1 MKLSLRDAIF
11 LGFCAVFILCAK
23 AVLRLHLHIP
33 GHAMFFTVFF
43 LLIARGCVQHKLAA
57 TFAGLLSGIMA
68 VILGMGKGGPLIL
81 IKFMLPGMAVD
92 LAALIAVGLFD
103 SVVLCVLAAALAGV
117 TRFISTYCIDLLAGM
132 DQDILMQHALIQSA
146 GNVLFA
152 MAGGIAVPMVIR
164 KLKAYGAVRQQPQ
177 EFSHLKF
184 KE

>member
-1 MKLSLRDAIF
+1 MKLSLRDALF

-33 GHAMFFTVFF
+33 GHSMFFTVFF

-57 TFAGLLSGIMA
+57 TFSGLLAGIMA

-81 IKFMLPGMAVD
+81 VKFMLPGMSIDVV
-92 LAALIAVGLFD
+92 ALIAVGLFE
-103 SVVLCVLAAALAGV
+103 SVALCVIAASFAGA
-117 TRFISTYCIDLLAGM
+117 TRFISTLCIDFLAGM
-132 DQDILMQHALIQSA
+132 DPDILMQHALIQSA

-152 MAGGIAVPMVIR
+152 MAGGIAVPMVIH

-177 EFSHLKF
+177 DFSHLKF